1 MVKYSNGT
9 TYTKATQKFW
19 DFTRNESLNTSVIP
33 SNRRNSYSGESVIL
47 SHAASL
53 SRPGT
58 YVSYKMYHISESV
71 CSSQTRTKIIIAHNT
86 GMITICSNDR
96 LYEMPCDAM

>member
-53 SRPGT
+53 SRPGMFLIRCTT
-58 YVSYKMYHISESV
+58 YQSQFVAVKQGQKLSLHIIQE
-71 CSSQTRTKIIIAHNT
+71 
-86 GMITICSNDR
+86 
-96 LYEMPCDAM
+96 